1 MEQQTGDSG
10 GENATLNRVLDFF
23 KELRRNSEW
32 AHLHLETTV
41 TGDLAVNLSVRCSA
55 AVSSSGAGMPRTGGE
70 RVSSRTTRISPSRAR
85 RNYRRRLEF
94 LDRKNSAEKP
104 EERNVT
110 VTDEALPET
119 TETGSRDIMDLDMVE
134 NLQETDGDS
143 PAEEECVWR
152 QNEPTN
158 GDTSSGE
165 ETLLDNEDIVM
176 AKIHGVFLVNDVPVD
191 PKTVF
196 ELKECFDEMR
206 NDFLDYYK
214 VQIEA
219 MEFLSSESCNNSCP
233 TGLGESCST
242 VTSVKMKMKR
252 GVNHFPDNE
261 FTFGE
266 MKTFR
271 VVFPSLGI
279 IS

>member
-1 MEQQTGDSG
+1 
-10 GENATLNRVLDFF
+10 
-23 KELRRNSEW
+23 
-32 AHLHLETTV
+32 
-41 TGDLAVNLSVRCSA
+41 
-55 AVSSSGAGMPRTGGE
+55 
-70 RVSSRTTRISPSRAR
+70 
-85 RNYRRRLEF
+85 
-94 LDRKNSAEKP
+94 
-104 EERNVT
+104 
-110 VTDEALPET
+110 
-119 TETGSRDIMDLDMVE
+119 MDLDIVD
-134 NLQETDGDS
+134 NRQETDCDT

-152 QNEPTN
+152 QNEPMN

-176 AKIHGVFLVNDVPVD
+176 AKIHGEFLVNDVSVD

-196 ELKECFDEMR
+196 ESKECFDEMR

-214 VQIEA
+214 IQIEA
-219 MEFLSSESCNNSCP
+219 MEFLSSESCNKSCP
-233 TGLGESCST
+233 TGFGESCST
-242 VTSVKMKMKR
+242 VTTVKMKMKQ